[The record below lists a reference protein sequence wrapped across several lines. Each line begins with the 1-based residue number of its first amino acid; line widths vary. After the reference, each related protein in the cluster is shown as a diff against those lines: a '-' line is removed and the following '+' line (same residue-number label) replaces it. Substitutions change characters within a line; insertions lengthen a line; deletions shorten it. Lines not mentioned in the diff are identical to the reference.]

1 MRLMHY
7 SYQIQV
13 ENLVCKDSK
22 NPLYTQILVKLLQ
35 ISCKYQKKSVPL
47 QADYVY

>member
-7 SYQIQV
+7 SYHIQV
-13 ENLVCKDSK
+13 RNIVCKGSK
-22 NPLYTQILVKLLQ
+22 NPLYIQILVKLIQ